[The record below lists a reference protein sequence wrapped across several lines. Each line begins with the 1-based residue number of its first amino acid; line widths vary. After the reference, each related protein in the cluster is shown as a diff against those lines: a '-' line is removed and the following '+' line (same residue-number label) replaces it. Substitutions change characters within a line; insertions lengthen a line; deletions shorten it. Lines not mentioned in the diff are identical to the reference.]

1 MRQWSWGRR
10 RTKICDDQRSEL
22 VRVQESN
29 NFDSR
34 NMRTIDPA
42 DVGDGA
48 KGGPLKKASWK
59 AWKGTV

>member
-1 MRQWSWGRR
+1 M
-10 RTKICDDQRSEL
+10 
-22 VRVQESN
+22 RVQESN